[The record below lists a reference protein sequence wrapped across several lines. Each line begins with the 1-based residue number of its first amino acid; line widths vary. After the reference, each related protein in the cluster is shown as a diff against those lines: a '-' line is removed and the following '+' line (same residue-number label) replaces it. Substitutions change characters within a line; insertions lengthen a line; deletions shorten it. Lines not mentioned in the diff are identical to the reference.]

1 MKVSINPRMRKPS
14 DSDFKKPE
22 RVESFEERIDLLF
35 EELSF
40 AIQWQRPSILL
51 GFYQSKYLRDT
62 VELALKKRLAEIGQQ
77 GVQLKVDKRH
87 FDIPLLLSQRPDRD
101 HSIYLVTDL
110 FQGGG
115 KNGANAYRALNI
127 RREYFVDYS
136 IRVIIWLSKGEA
148 IELSRHAPDFW
159 AFRHRVVEFNE
170 TWDPELHGILANEL
184 SGGVQGLSGQPEDL
198 DEQIK
203 LHKARIKELPKQ
215 AEFFWR
221 RLDLLSALADLY
233 QQKQAY
239 DQSIRRLK
247 QGVAIAKQ
255 LNNIVY
261 LAAFWGNLGSTYQ
274 DLGQPNKAIRA
285 YWKAIRFDPE
295 DAGLWIGL
303 GQTYLIQGRVDTA
316 RSIFKKA
323 TMGSPRDE
331 NA

>member
-1 MKVSINPRMRKPS
+1 
-14 DSDFKKPE
+14 
-22 RVESFEERIDLLF
+22 
-35 EELSF
+35 
-40 AIQWQRPSILL
+40 
-51 GFYQSKYLRDT
+51 
-62 VELALKKRLAEIGQQ
+62 
-77 GVQLKVDKRH
+77 
-87 FDIPLLLSQRPDRD
+87 
-101 HSIYLVTDL
+101 
-110 FQGGG
+110 
-115 KNGANAYRALNI
+115 
-127 RREYFVDYS
+127 
-136 IRVIIWLSKGEA
+136 
-148 IELSRHAPDFW
+148 
-159 AFRHRVVEFNE
+159 VEFNE
-170 TWDPELHGILANEL
+170 TWDPELHGISANEL
-184 SGGVQGLSGQPEDL
+184 SGLAQGFSGHPEDL

-203 LHKARIKELPKQ
+203 LHEAMIKELPKQ
-215 AEFFWR
+215 AEFFSR
-221 RLDLLSALADLY
+221 RLDLLSALASLY
-233 QQKQAY
+233 QEKQAY

-323 TMGSPRDE
+323 TMGSPWDE